1 MHIII
6 TLVVI
11 FLGLALGIFGFTG
24 KAIVMWFLSVNLF
37 YIGWMIIHFWKESKV
52 RKAWRE
58 ASNVMKKLG
67 DKDEE

>member
-1 MHIII
+1 M
-6 TLVVI
+6 LVVISLIVI

-37 YIGWMIIHFWKESKV
+37 YIGWMIIHFWKESEA
-52 RKAWRE
+52 RHE
-58 ASNVMKKLG
+58 ASDAMKKLR